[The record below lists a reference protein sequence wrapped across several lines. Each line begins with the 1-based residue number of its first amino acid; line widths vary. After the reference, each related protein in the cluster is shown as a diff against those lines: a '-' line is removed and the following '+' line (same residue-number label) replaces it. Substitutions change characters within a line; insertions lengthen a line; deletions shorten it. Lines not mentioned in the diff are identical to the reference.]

1 MEVRTT
7 SNSATFL
14 LTSDAYYP
22 GWRATIDGQETK
34 LYRADYAI
42 RGVAL
47 IPGQHLVSFLY
58 RPKAFYLGAAISV
71 LTLLGLCII
80 VVAIHKRHLRP
91 AWRLSKNSRLFR
103 LTSLKKRI
111 ESGH

>member
-47 IPGQHLVSFLY
+47 TPGQHLVSFLY
-58 RPKAFYLGAAISV
+58 RPKAFYLGAVVS
-71 LTLLGLCII
+71 LCSLIML
-80 VVAIHKRHLRP
+80 VALAFWWRP
-91 AWRLSKNSRLFR
+91 RDRR
-103 LTSLKKRI
+103 
-111 ESGH
+111 